1 MVSTLRPRAPG
12 LRRLPGFPGF
22 PYLPRRQRG
31 FVYMALIVF
40 FGGFAIFAGSA
51 IISGGILQRRTGEEQ
66 LLYVGTEFR
75 NAFKSYVET
84 SLQLQPGQQPY
95 PAKLEDLLADTRVTP
110 VKRHLRQIYRD
121 PLTGQANWATVAA
134 PGGGIMGVHSL
145 SPAKAVKLFAFPPEF
160 KHLEG
165 KGKIAEWVFA
175 YEVPVLP
182 GAAGAAPAA
191 AASAPA
197 AATPPAP
204 APDPTAAAPAAPA
217 QPAPAVPAQP
227 ASPAAPAAPATPA
240 PYKPTPEEQRQI
252 EELLKELNKRLEAT

>member
-1 MVSTLRPRAPG
+1 MVSILRPRTPG
-12 LRRLPGFPGF
+12 PRHLPGF
-22 PYLPRRQRG
+22 PYLRRQRG
-31 FVYMALIVF
+31 FIYMALIVF

-51 IISGGILQRRTGEEQ
+51 IISGGILQRRNAEEQ

-145 SPAKAVKLFAFPPEF
+145 SPAKAVKLFGFPPEF

-165 KGKIAEWVFA
+165 KGKIVEWVFA
-175 YEVPVLP
+175 YGVPVPP
-182 GAAGAAPAA
+182 GAAGAAPATT
-191 AASAPA
+191 PA
-197 AATPPAP
+197 TTTPPVTPP

-217 QPAPAVPAQP
+217 QPAPAAPAQP

-252 EELLKELNKRLEAT
+252 EELLKELNKRLEAS